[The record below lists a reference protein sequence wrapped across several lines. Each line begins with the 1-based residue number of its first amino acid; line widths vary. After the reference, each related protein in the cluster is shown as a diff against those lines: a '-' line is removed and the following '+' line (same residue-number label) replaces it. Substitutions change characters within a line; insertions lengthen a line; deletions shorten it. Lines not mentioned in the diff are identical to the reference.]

1 MLEIEPARIAQ
12 LGTNYPTIARV
23 SGSLAGQ
30 GGRATG
36 DPAAPATRQ
45 RFVESDHSLEAFVLV
60 IVGLVPFPRGSMS
73 PYWTP
78 LDSTCWRIPRN
89 NWVPTDDPE
98 TRPRFKT
105 NPSQAWLV
113 RDLRRKLL
121 AAAWP
126 TCKAHSDG
134 DRLLFILPR

>member
-60 IVGLVPFPRGSMS
+60 IVGLAPFPRGLHVSL
-73 PYWTP
+73 
-78 LDSTCWRIPRN
+78 LDAARLT
-89 NWVPTDDPE
+89 VLAH
-98 TRPRFKT
+98 
-105 NPSQAWLV
+105 PSE
-113 RDLRRKLL
+113 
-121 AAAWP
+121 
-126 TCKAHSDG
+126 
-134 DRLLFILPR
+134 